1 MDPTRK
7 VEGTQLAGS
16 AMTQGSNPSSTG
28 PLAGV
33 RILDM
38 ATVLAAPFAATL
50 CADLGA
56 EVVKLELPDGS
67 DPLRSL
73 APVKDG
79 LPLYWKVTNRGK
91 KGITLD
97 VRKPRGRA
105 LFLELL
111 PSFDVLVENFRAGTL
126 ERWGIGPEALF
137 EANPRLVLL
146 RVTGFGQT
154 GPNATKPGFARIFE
168 AMSGLT
174 NLTGHSDGPPLHM
187 NFPIGDT
194 VAGVFGAFAITS
206 ELVRLRAD
214 SQARGIEIDLSATEA
229 LMRML
234 EPLAV
239 EREQL
244 GLVRRRSGNL
254 ASYTAPSNM
263 YRSADGQHFT
273 LVASSDAIF
282 RRLCEAMGLGPLPQD
297 LRFRTNPA
305 RVQHCLA
312 LDAILAEW
320 FAARPYDEVARV
332 LNAAEVPFSKAY
344 TIDDILADA
353 HFQARQ
359 SLMRLPDDDLG
370 SVPAPCV
377 VPRAV
382 GRVAPVPHAGPA
394 VGQHNAE
401 VYGSL
406 GLGEAELAALRS
418 ERVI

>member
-1 MDPTRK
+1 MSHESPTP
-7 VEGTQLAGS
+7 AS
-16 AMTQGSNPSSTG
+16 G
-28 PLAGV
+28 PLQGI

-97 VRKPRGRA
+97 VRKPQGRA
-105 LFLELL
+105 LFLRLVA
-111 PSFDVLVENFRAGTL
+111 SFDVLVENFRAGTL
-126 ERWGIGPEALF
+126 ERWGLGPEVLF
-137 EANPRLVLL
+137 EVNPRLVVL

-154 GPNATKPGFARIFE
+154 GPYAAKPGFARIFE

-174 NLTGHSDGPPLHM
+174 NLTGQADGPPLHM

-194 VAGVFGAFAITS
+194 VAGVFGAFAITA

-214 SQARGIEIDLSATEA
+214 PQARGVEIDLSATEA

-263 YRSADGQHFT
+263 YRTADGQHFT

-282 RRLCEAMGLGPLPQD
+282 RRLCVGMD
-297 LRFRTNPA
+297 LAWLAEDPRFRSNPS
-305 RVQHCLA
+305 RVVHCQVLDGLLA
-312 LDAILAEW
+312 DW
-320 FAARPYDEVARV
+320 FAARRFDEVSAV
-332 LNAAEVPFSKAY
+332 LEAAGVPFSKAY
-344 TIDDILADA
+344 TVDDILADP
-353 HFQARQ
+353 HFQARDT
-359 SLMRLPDDDLG
+359 MIRLPDDDLG

-377 VPRAV
+377 VPRVV
-382 GRVAPVPHAGPA
+382 GRASPAPHAGPG
-394 VGQHNAE
+394 VGRHNAE
-401 VYGSL
+401 VWGAL
-406 GLGEAELAALRS
+406 GLDVAAQAALKAQG
-418 ERVI
+418 VI

>member
-1 MDPTRK
+1 
-7 VEGTQLAGS
+7 
-16 AMTQGSNPSSTG
+16 
-28 PLAGV
+28 
-33 RILDM
+33 M
-38 ATVLAAPFAATL
+38 ATVLAAPFAAAL

-97 VRKPRGRA
+97 VRKPQGRA
-105 LFLELL
+105 LFLELVG
-111 PSFDVLVENFRAGTL
+111 SFDVLVENFRAGTL
-126 ERWGIGPEALF
+126 ERWGIGPQVLF

-146 RVTGFGQT
+146 RVTGFGQS
-154 GPNATKPGFARIFE
+154 GPNATRPGFARIFE

-174 NLTGHSDGPPLHM
+174 NLTGQADGPPLHM

-206 ELVRLRAD
+206 ELVRLKAD
-214 SQARGIEIDLSATEA
+214 PRARGIEIDLSATEA

-254 ASYTAPSNM
+254 ASYTAPSNV
-263 YRSADGQHFT
+263 YGTADGQHFT

-282 RRLCEAMGLGPLPQD
+282 RRLCDAMGMSALHAD
-297 LRFRTNPA
+297 ARFMTNPA
-305 RVQHCLA
+305 RVRNCQD
-312 LDAILAEW
+312 LDHILTEW
-320 FAARPYDEVARV
+320 FGARPYDEVAAV

-344 TIDDILADA
+344 TIDDILADS
-353 HFQARQ
+353 HFQARHA
-359 SLMRLPDDDLG
+359 LIRLPDDDLG
-370 SVPAPCV
+370 SVPAPCT

-382 GRVAPVPHAGPA
+382 GRRMPVPHAGPA

-401 VYGSL
+401 VYAGL
-406 GLGEAELAALRS
+406 GLGENDLAALRAQG
-418 ERVI
+418 VI

>member
-1 MDPTRK
+1 
-7 VEGTQLAGS
+7 
-16 AMTQGSNPSSTG
+16 MTQASNSSCMG

-38 ATVLAAPFAATL
+38 ATVLAAPFAASL

-67 DPLRSL
+67 DPLRAL

-97 VRKPRGRA
+97 VRKPKGRA
-105 LFLELL
+105 LFLKLVAT
-111 PSFDVLVENFRAGTL
+111 FDVLVENFRAGTL
-126 ERWGIGPEALF
+126 ERWGIGPEVLF

-146 RVTGFGQT
+146 RVTGFGQS
-154 GPNATKPGFARIFE
+154 GPNAARPGFARIFE

-174 NLTGHSDGPPLHM
+174 NLTGQADGPPLHM

-214 SQARGIEIDLSATEA
+214 PQARGIEIDLSATEA

-263 YRSADGQHFT
+263 YCTADGQHFT

-282 RRLCEAMGLGPLPQD
+282 RRLCEAMGMDRLVQD
-297 LRFRTNPA
+297 PRFKTNPA
-305 RVQHCLA
+305 RVTHCLA
-312 LDAILAEW
+312 LDSLLADW
-320 FAARPYDEVARV
+320 FAARPYAEVAGV

-344 TIDDILADA
+344 TIDDIVADA

-359 SLMRLPDDDLG
+359 SLIRLPDDDLG
-370 SVPAPCV
+370 SVPAPCT

-382 GRVAPVPHAGPA
+382 GRMAPVPHAGPA
-394 VGQHNAE
+394 VGQHNDE
-401 VYGSL
+401 VYGRL
-406 GLGEAELAALRS
+406 GLGGQALSALRA
-418 ERVI
+418 EGVI

>member
-1 MDPTRK
+1 
-7 VEGTQLAGS
+7 
-16 AMTQGSNPSSTG
+16 MTQDPNPPVCG

-73 APVKDG
+73 EPVKDG
-79 LPLYWKVTNRGK
+79 MALYWKVTNRGK

-97 VRKPRGRA
+97 VRKPRGRE
-105 LFLELL
+105 LFLQLVA
-111 PSFDVLVENFRAGTL
+111 SFDVLVENFRAGTL
-126 ERWGIGPEALF
+126 ERWGIGPEQLF
-137 EANPRLVLL
+137 QVNPRLVVL
-146 RVTGFGQT
+146 RVTGFGQS
-154 GPNATKPGFARIFE
+154 GPNAKRPGFARIFE

-174 NLTGHSDGPPLHM
+174 HLTGEADGAPLHM
-187 NFPIGDT
+187 NFPVGDT
-194 VAGVFGAFAITS
+194 VAGVFGAFAVAA
-206 ELVRLRAD
+206 ELLRLRAD
-214 SQARGIEIDLSATEA
+214 PQARGAEIDLSATEA

-244 GLVRRRSGNL
+244 GMVRRRSGNL

-263 YRSADGQHFT
+263 YRTADGQHFT

-282 RRLCEAMGLGPLPQD
+282 RRLCAALQLGHLAGDP
-297 LRFRTNPA
+297 RFIHNPA
-305 RVQHCLA
+305 RVKHRA
-312 LDAILAEW
+312 ELDAILAQW
-320 FAARPYDEVARV
+320 FAERPYAQVAQV
-332 LNAAEVPFSKAY
+332 LGAAELPFSKAY

-353 HFQARQ
+353 HFQARGAVI
-359 SLMRLPDDDLG
+359 RLADDELG
-370 SVPAPCV
+370 SVPAPCI
-377 VPRAV
+377 VPRIV
-382 GRVAPVPHAGPA
+382 GRASLAPRSGPA

-401 VYGSL
+401 IYGAL
-406 GLGEAELAALRS
+406 GLDEAMLALLRQDG
-418 ERVI
+418 VI

>member
-1 MDPTRK
+1 
-7 VEGTQLAGS
+7 
-16 AMTQGSNPSSTG
+16 
-28 PLAGV
+28 
-33 RILDM
+33 M
-38 ATVLAAPFAATL
+38 ATVLAAPFAAAL

-56 EVVKLELPDGS
+56 DVVKLELPDGS

-73 APVKDG
+73 SPVKDG

-97 VRKPRGRA
+97 VRKPRGRE
-105 LFLELL
+105 LFLKLVA
-111 PSFDVLVENFRAGTL
+111 SFDVLVENFRAGML
-126 ERWGIGPEALF
+126 ERWGLSPETLF
-137 EANPRLVLL
+137 EVNPRLVLL

-154 GPNATKPGFARIFE
+154 GPNAGKPGFARIFE

-174 NLTGHSDGPPLHM
+174 NLTGQADGPPLHM

-206 ELVRLRAD
+206 ELVRLRSD
-214 SQARGIEIDLSATEA
+214 PQARGVEIDLSATEA

-282 RRLCEAMGLGPLPQD
+282 RRLCQATGLRRLLQD
-297 LRFRTNPA
+297 DRFTSNPA
-305 RVQHCLA
+305 RVRNCLE
-312 LDAILAEW
+312 LDAVLAEW
-320 FAARPYDEVARV
+320 FGSHSYAEVAQV
-332 LNAAEVPFSKAY
+332 LNSAEVPFSKAY
-344 TIDDILADA
+344 TIDDILADD

-359 SLMRLPDDDLG
+359 ALIRLPDDELG

-382 GRVAPVPHAGPA
+382 GRAAPIPHAGPA
-394 VGQHNAE
+394 VGQHNAQ
-401 VYGSL
+401 VYGEL

-418 ERVI
+418 DKVI

>member
-1 MDPTRK
+1 
-7 VEGTQLAGS
+7 
-16 AMTQGSNPSSTG
+16 MTQDSKPSAAG

-56 EVVKLELPDGS
+56 DVVKLELPDGS

-73 APVKDG
+73 SPVKDG

-97 VRKPRGRA
+97 VRKPQGRD
-105 LFLELL
+105 LFLKLVA
-111 PSFDVLVENFRAGTL
+111 SFDVLVENFRAGTL
-126 ERWGIGPEALF
+126 ERWGLGPETLF

-154 GPNATKPGFARIFE
+154 GPNAGKPGFARIFE

-174 NLTGHSDGPPLHM
+174 NLTGQADGPPLHM

-206 ELVRLRAD
+206 ELVRLRSD
-214 SQARGIEIDLSATEA
+214 PQARGVEIDLSATEA

-282 RRLCEAMGLGPLPQD
+282 RRLCEATGLRRLLQD
-297 LRFRTNPA
+297 DRFTTNPA
-305 RVQHCLA
+305 RVRNCLE
-312 LDAILAEW
+312 LDATLADW
-320 FAARPYDEVARV
+320 FSSNPYAEVARV
-332 LNAAEVPFSKAY
+332 LNVAEVPFSKAY
-344 TIDDILADA
+344 TIDDILADG

-359 SLMRLPDDDLG
+359 ALIRLPDDELG

-382 GRVAPVPHAGPA
+382 GRVAPIPHAGPG
-394 VGQHNAE
+394 VGQHNAQ
-401 VYGSL
+401 VYGEL

-418 ERVI
+418 DKVI

>member
-1 MDPTRK
+1 
-7 VEGTQLAGS
+7 
-16 AMTQGSNPSSTG
+16 MTQDPNPPVGG
-28 PLAGV
+28 PMAGV

-73 APVKDG
+73 EPLKDG
-79 LPLYWKVTNRGK
+79 KALYWKVTNRGK

-97 VRKPRGRA
+97 VRKPRGRE
-105 LFLELL
+105 LFLQLVA
-111 PSFDVLVENFRAGTL
+111 SFDVLVENFRAGTL
-126 ERWGIGPEALF
+126 ERWGIGPEQLF
-137 EANPRLVLL
+137 QANPRLVVL
-146 RVTGFGQT
+146 RVTGFGQS
-154 GPNATKPGFARIFE
+154 GPNAKRPGFARIFE

-174 NLTGHSDGPPLHM
+174 HLTGEADGAPLHM

-194 VAGVFGAFAITS
+194 VAGVFGAFAVAA
-206 ELVRLRAD
+206 ELLRLRAD
-214 SQARGIEIDLSATEA
+214 PDARGAEIDLSATEA

-263 YRSADGQHFT
+263 YRTADGQHFT

-282 RRLCEAMGLGPLPQD
+282 RRLCAALQLGHLDTDP
-297 LRFRTNPA
+297 RFSRNPA
-305 RVQHCLA
+305 RVRHRA
-312 LDAILAEW
+312 ELDAILARC
-320 FAARPYDEVARV
+320 FAERPYAQVAR
-332 LNAAEVPFSKAY
+332 LLDAAEVPFSKAY
-344 TIDDILADA
+344 TVDDILADA
-353 HFQARQ
+353 HFQARGAVI
-359 SLMRLPDDDLG
+359 RLPDDELG
-370 SVPAPCV
+370 SVPAPCT
-377 VPRAV
+377 VPRVV
-382 GRVAPVPHAGPA
+382 GRAGAVPRSGPA

-401 VYGSL
+401 VYGAL
-406 GLGEAELAALRS
+406 GLDQAALGLLRQDG
-418 ERVI
+418 VI

>member
-1 MDPTRK
+1 
-7 VEGTQLAGS
+7 
-16 AMTQGSNPSSTG
+16 MTQGSNPSSTG

-97 VRKPRGRA
+97 VRKPQGRA
-105 LFLELL
+105 LCLKLVA
-111 PSFDVLVENFRAGTL
+111 SFDVLVENFRAGTL
-126 ERWGIGPEALF
+126 ERWGIGPQVLF

-146 RVTGFGQT
+146 RLTGFGQS
-154 GPNATKPGFARIFE
+154 GPNATRPGFARIFE

-174 NLTGHSDGPPLHM
+174 NLTGQPDGPPLHM

-206 ELVRLRAD
+206 ELVRLKAD
-214 SQARGIEIDLSATEA
+214 PSARGIEIDLSATEA

-263 YRSADGQHFT
+263 YRT
-273 LVASSDAIF
+273 RYRRPAS
-282 RRLCEAMGLGPLPQD
+282 CPGLSVGRC
-297 LRFRTNPA
+297 RFRTPA
-305 RVQHCLA
+305 LGSDSTTPRSTP
-312 LDAILAEW
+312 DW
-320 FAARPYDEVARV
+320 GWARRTWQRCAPTVSSEAGVSPIGTRGGPS
-332 LNAAEVPFSKAY
+332 AEVMVCSRVVLTQGK
-344 TIDDILADA
+344 
-353 HFQARQ
+353 
-359 SLMRLPDDDLG
+359 G
-370 SVPAPCV
+370 S
-377 VPRAV
+377 
-382 GRVAPVPHAGPA
+382 
-394 VGQHNAE
+394 Q
-401 VYGSL
+401 
-406 GLGEAELAALRS
+406 
-418 ERVI
+418 